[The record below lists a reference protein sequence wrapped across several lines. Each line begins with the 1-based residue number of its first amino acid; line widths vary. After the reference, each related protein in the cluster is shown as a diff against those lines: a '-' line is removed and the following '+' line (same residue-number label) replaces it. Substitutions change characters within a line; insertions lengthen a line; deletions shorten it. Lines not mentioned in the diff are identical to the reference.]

1 MYNVLLMRMK
11 GDQILSVCLDITTHL
26 CLHLAEGGAATEGK
40 EETLYMEKQ
49 IKRLKG
55 FFTKVSN

>member
-1 MYNVLLMRMK
+1 MK